1 MRLNEIKWII
11 HPKINVIIHGNDVDD
26 SGNNDDEAL
35 ISTSEHTLLYK
46 TLFFS
51 CHSFLI

>member
-1 MRLNEIKWII
+1 MRINEIKWII

-35 ISTSEHTLLYK
+35 ISTLYCIK
-46 TLFFS
+46 LYFFFVI
-51 CHSFLI
+51 HF